1 MRNLLWPLSALLL
14 LSVGCSDNE
23 MTGGFAS
30 GARAKKRALSEGVT
44 AKSTED
50 AKAEGAVVLG
60 TQESFLTSGS
70 AGKVDVVWYVDQSG
84 SMNGETKNVQRNFE
98 TFMNEVSTLADT
110 RVALVAAS
118 SGSNSISIVP
128 VENKSVQVN
137 QRVESTDALT
147 VAINTFVP
155 SGGSLP
161 TGVRE
166 RPGSLGALAS
176 FFRADVP
183 AVIVVVTDDDARGV
197 TSVNFE
203 ELAKETLG
211 KIPRLFA
218 FRSKE
223 NSAFKSEPGC
233 QKGNNY
239 GVSYEVLATKTG
251 GEVFDICEPD
261 WSNHFDKLKQGIAKA
276 AQNSFPLKKIP
287 SKLTEVKVNG
297 AVLDPSAYSISGN
310 LVSVKA
316 EALPVSGEIKIDV
329 TYQ

>member
-1 MRNLLWPLSALLL
+1 
-14 LSVGCSDNE
+14 

-30 GARAKKRALSEGVT
+30 GARAKKRALSEGVS

-50 AKAEGAVVLG
+50 ANGEGAVLG

-84 SMNGETKNVQRNFE
+84 SMNGETANVQRNFA

-128 VENKSVQVN
+128 VENKAVQVN
-137 QRVESTDALT
+137 QRVSSRDALT
-147 VAINTFVP
+147 IAINTFVRVGGTLP
-155 SGGSLP
+155 FGVNPYNGSL
-161 TGVRE
+161 
-166 RPGSLGALAS
+166 SSLAS

-183 AVIVVVTDDDARGV
+183 AVVVVVTDDDANGV
-197 TSVNFE
+197 TSANFE
-203 ELAKETLG
+203 ELAKSTLG
-211 KIPRLFA
+211 KIPKLFA
-218 FRSKE
+218 FRAT
-223 NSAFKSEPGC
+223 NDSAFKSEPGC
-233 QKGNNY
+233 QVARQ
-239 GVSYEVLATKTG
+239 GVSYEVLANNTG

-261 WSNHFDKLKQGIAKA
+261 WSNNFEKLKQGIAKA

-297 AVLDPSAYSISGN
+297 AVLAPSAYSISGN
-310 LVSVKA
+310 LVSVKP
-316 EALPVSGEIKIDV
+316 EALPVSGEVKIDV